1 MFFYKSVVGG
11 ATMEPVPVFCV
22 TTRVDLSAANG
33 KSGERKSS
41 ESSCELHSWFDFF
54 SAELKAKKGGI

>member
-54 SAELKAKKGGI
+54 LLD